1 MADMTT
7 KKHKIKL
14 AAPARAFRDCLPLFQ
29 AFGDTGRQDIILIAG
44 RSGFDECQPDSRAT
58 DPVAADYFPSFKDA
72 AKRRAT
78 LIALG

>member
-29 AFGDTGRQDIILIAG
+29 TFGDTGRQDIILLLAEVESMNVNRIAEQLTLSRPTISHHLKTL
-44 RSGFDECQPDSRAT
+44 RSVGL
-58 DPVAADYFPSFKDA
+58 PS
-72 AKRRAT
+72 
-78 LIALG
+78 LP